1 MVKNT
6 KGGKGH
12 KKCKNS
18 TNKDFKRK
26 VEYRQVENN
35 EVYGVV
41 TKLYGNGRVEVKF
54 IDDITNKKIEK
65 LEVKMGIIR
74 NSIRRQRI
82 KVFDVVLISIRT
94 FQNDKVDII
103 YKYNDD
109 EIRLFKKNR
118 EISESLINMTT
129 EGKVFEEDNNIVI
142 EDDDEDIDNI
152 YVDEE
157 EQKRRRRANINYM
170 DIHKQMSREVNDK
183 FDYEE
188 NNNIVYDSYGN
199 IVLESNVDIDIESL

>member
-35 EVYGVV
+35 EVYGIV

-54 IDDITNKKIEK
+54 IDDITNKQIEK
-65 LEVKMGIIR
+65 LEAKMGIIR

-129 EGKVFEEDNNIVI
+129 EGKVFKEDNNIVM

-152 YVDEE
+152 YIDED

-170 DIHKQMSREVNDK
+170 DIHNKMGRELNNE

-188 NNNIVYDSYGN
+188 TNDIVYDSFGN
-199 IVLESNVDIDIESL
+199 IISESNDNIDIESL

>member
-41 TKLYGNGRVEVKF
+41 SKLYGNGRVEVKF

-65 LEVKMGIIR
+65 LEAKMGIIR

-82 KVFDVVLISIRT
+82 KVFDIVLISIRT

-118 EISESLINMTT
+118 EISESLINMTI
-129 EGKVFEEDNNIVI
+129 EGKVFEKDNNIVM

-152 YVDEE
+152 YIDED

-170 DIHKQMSREVNDK
+170 DIHNKMGREVNDE

-188 NNNIVYDSYGN
+188 TNDIVYDSFGN
-199 IVLESNVDIDIESL
+199 IISESNDNIDIESL